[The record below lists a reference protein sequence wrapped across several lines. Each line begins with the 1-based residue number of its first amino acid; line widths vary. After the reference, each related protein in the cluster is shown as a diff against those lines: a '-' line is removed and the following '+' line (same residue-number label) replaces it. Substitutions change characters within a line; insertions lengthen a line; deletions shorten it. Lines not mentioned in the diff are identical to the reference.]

1 MTETQSPAPPAIAGR
16 GSDGESQRW
25 LAVLREG
32 SPEREQ
38 GIADLH
44 ALLLRAARA
53 ELHRR
58 GDRVRVT
65 GPELD
70 DLAHQAA
77 ADALLAILAKL
88 GQFRGDSRFTTWAY
102 KFVILEVSTKL
113 GRHFWRTPTIALEA
127 EDWGQLP
134 ERFGLNPE
142 QHSEARDLLDALRQ
156 AVDEDLT
163 PHQRTVFVAILV
175 HGVPLDALV
184 VQLGSTRGAVY
195 KTMFDARGK
204 LRAALA
210 ANGYLHD
217 TTDEQTPQQ
226 AGAGPP

>member
-1 MTETQSPAPPAIAGR
+1 MTETQSPATVATSGR
-16 GSDGESQRW
+16 GSDAESQRW
-25 LAVLREG
+25 LAMLRDG

-77 ADALLAILAKL
+77 ADALLAVLAKL

-102 KFVILEVSTKL
+102 KFVVLEVSTKL
-113 GRHFWRTPTIALEA
+113 GRHFWRTPTIALPA
-127 EDWGQLP
+127 EDWRQVP

-142 QHSEARDLLDALRQ
+142 QHTEAHDLIHALRQ
-156 AVDEDLT
+156 AIEQDLT
-163 PHQRTVFVAILV
+163 PHQRQVFVAIIV
-175 HGVPLDALV
+175 HSIPLDALV
-184 VQLGSTRGAVY
+184 IQLGSTRGAIY

-210 ANGYLHD
+210 ANGYLND
-217 TTDEQTPQQ
+217 TTDDENPGR
-226 AGAGPP
+226 A

>member
-1 MTETQSPAPPAIAGR
+1 MTDTQSPVAVAASGR
-16 GSDGESQRW
+16 GLDAESLRW
-25 LAVLREG
+25 LAVLRDG
-32 SPEREQ
+32 SPEREH
-38 GIADLH
+38 GIGELH

-113 GRHFWRTPTIALEA
+113 GRHFWSTPAVALPA
-127 EDWGQLP
+127 EDWEQLP
-134 ERFGLNPE
+134 ERFGLTPE
-142 QHSEARDLLDALRQ
+142 QHTESRDLLDALHQ
-156 AVDEDLT
+156 AVEHDLT
-163 PHQRTVFVAILV
+163 PHQRDVFVAIIV
-175 HGVPLDALV
+175 RGIPLDALV

-210 ANGYLHD
+210 ANGYLTD
-217 TTDEQTPQQ
+217 TTGGQTRGRQR
-226 AGAGPP
+226 GGPV